1 MRIARTFQTAP
12 AAVPKENTAKYLD
25 SALDSTGFAAPDWLV
40 PDLEDGTA
48 PDMKAEGLEN
58 TVDRLEGGVEFAGE
72 IWPRVQWAYDDATLR
87 ERGEEEIRTLLEAAG
102 GVLDGV
108 VVPKVGRVADVE
120 RAIDV
125 VAAAEADAG
134 LPSGSIE
141 LSVIVETA
149 GARSD
154 LREIAMLGS
163 DHGSEGDDADSD
175 GKDGS
180 GGDGRLAGLV
190 FGPVDYTAELGG
202 RAIDG
207 DRPRWGGLLEALS
220 NEASANDVVA
230 VGGPF
235 DKLFE
240 ERAGVTYYNA
250 PAYADQ
256 VEREATVGLDGSWSL
271 YPKQTIQ
278 ANRIHMPTPT
288 ELERDV
294 SKIERFDAAKAEG
307 TGAVTVDGQMVD
319 EATFKN
325 FANTVETVRTIHAR
339 HRDQTTEMYDDS
351 LVDRALELDTD
362 WSR

>member
-25 SALDSTGFAAPDWLV
+25 SALDATGFQAPDWLV
-40 PDLEDGTA
+40 PDIEDGTA

-58 TVDRLEGGVEFAGE
+58 TVDRLAGGVEFPGE
-72 IWPRVQWAYDDATLR
+72 IWPRVQWAYDDERLR
-87 ERGEEEIRTLLEAAG
+87 SQGETEIRTLVEEVGETLT
-102 GVLDGV
+102 GV

-120 RAIDV
+120 RALEV
-125 VAAAEADAG
+125 LAGAEADAG
-134 LPSGSIE
+134 LPEGSLE

-149 GARSD
+149 AARSD
-154 LREIAMLGS
+154 LREIAMLGES
-163 DHGSEGDDADSD
+163 
-175 GKDGS
+175 
-180 GGDGRLAGLV
+180 GRLAGMI

-207 DRPRWGGLLEALS
+207 DRPRWDGLLEALS

-230 VGGPF
+230 IGGPF
-235 DKLFE
+235 DKLFA

-256 VEREATVGLDGSWSL
+256 VEREAAVGLDGSWSL
-271 YPKQTIQ
+271 YPKQTVQ
-278 ANRIHMPTPT
+278 ANRVHMPTVE

-325 FANTVETVRTIHAR
+325 FANTVEAVRTIHAR
-339 HRDQTTEMYDDS
+339 HPDQTGEVYDDDLLS
-351 LVDRALELDTD
+351 RALELDTD
-362 WSR
+362 WRR

>member
-25 SALDSTGFAAPDWLV
+25 SALDSTGFSAPDWLV

-58 TVDRLEGGVEFAGE
+58 TVDRLEGGVDFEGE
-72 IWPRVQWAYDDATLR
+72 ICPRVQWAYDDGALR
-87 ERGEEEIRTLLEAAG
+87 DRGEEEIRTLLEAAG
-102 GVLDGV
+102 EQLTGV
-108 VVPKVGRVADVE
+108 VVPKVGRVEDVE

-125 VAAAEADAG
+125 VAAAEADAD
-134 LPSGSIE
+134 LPAGSIE

-163 DHGSEGDDADSD
+163 ADGGTAADDDSD
-175 GKDGS
+175 G
-180 GGDGRLAGLV
+180 GRLAGLV

-207 DRPRWGGLLEALS
+207 ERPRWDGLLEAMS

-230 VGGPF
+230 IGGPF
-235 DKLFE
+235 DKLFA

-250 PAYADQ
+250 PAYANQ

-278 ANRIHMPTPT
+278 ANRIHMPTAE

-294 SKIERFDAAKAEG
+294 SKIERFNDAKAEG

-325 FANTVETVRTIHAR
+325 FANTVEAVRTIHAR
-339 HRDQTTEMYDDS
+339 HPDQTTEMYDDS
-351 LVDRALELDTD
+351 LVDRSLELDTD